1 MAKTIKQSKTD
12 DVNDY
17 LDKLVHP
24 LKGVL
29 LELRQHLLT
38 RFSEISEHI
47 KWNSLSF
54 YFNGDMN
61 AFNPKEY
68 KRDLLVVN
76 LNKKE
81 YVLLVFPTGYT
92 ILHKSQLLEGDYAD
106 GRRMVKIY
114 STADLTSNKDELF
127 NIIESW
133 ISQIDK

>member
-17 LDKLVHP
+17 LDKLEHP
-24 LKGVL
+24 LKEVL

-92 ILHKSQLLEGDYAD
+92 ISHKSQLLEGDYAD

>member
-76 LNKKE
+76 LNKKNMSCWSFLPATPYYIKVNYLRATTQME
-81 YVLLVFPTGYT
+81 EEWLKF
-92 ILHKSQLLEGDYAD
+92 IQL
-106 GRRMVKIY
+106 R
-114 STADLTSNKDELF
+114 T
-127 NIIESW
+127 
-133 ISQIDK
+133 

>member
-17 LDKLVHP
+17 LNKMEHP
-24 LKGVL
+24 LKGGL

-92 ILHKSQLLEGDYAD
+92 ISHKSQLLEGDYAD